1 MESEAVRMTNLTS
14 ADCLGRLRAPALAGL
29 VLLTGACETERLN
42 TITDPE
48 SAAEALPTSSP
59 LFAASA
65 SHRGV
70 PFGFW
75 RLEYSQLG
83 SDYTGLQAN
92 GYPKNIRRNLD
103 IARSKGARVF
113 IRFAGSDPSRYQDSR
128 DHFSVTKFKALLD
141 QYKGIDL
148 DSYIADGTLAGHM
161 MIDEPSDEDNW
172 NGDVPFRDLEEAAK
186 HSKSLW
192 PNLPTFVR
200 SVPSWLAGASFRW
213 EYLDGGWAQYS
224 ARFGQVDSYRESESR
239 AAAQEG
245 LKVVWGLNLYN
256 GGDGSSKKRGLTS
269 GRYMMSGN
277 EVLKYGKALLAA
289 SNSCGFFM
297 WHYDDASYIRS
308 GNVQDALKTLSAEA
322 RASSGSCGKAV
333 EDGSGGGGGGG
344 VPDGGSGEDPGTPG
358 GGDSGTPGG
367 GDPDTPTIPNAK
379 PPRALFGS
387 SCSSRT
393 CKFTDRSKRANSDI
407 ERWQWS
413 FGDGETSST
422 RNPYYKYDRRGTY
435 RVVLTVTGAD
445 GASNSISH
453 SVRAR

>member
-1 MESEAVRMTNLTS
+1 MRMTNLTLVG
-14 ADCLGRLRAPALAGL
+14 CLGPMRAPALAAL
-29 VLLTGACETERLN
+29 VLFTGACEAERLN
-42 TITDPE
+42 ITNPE
-48 SAAEALPTSSP
+48 PAAEALATSSP
-59 LFAASA
+59 AFAASA

-83 SDYTGLQAN
+83 SEYTGLQAN
-92 GYPKNIRRNLD
+92 GYPKNIQRNLD

-186 HSKSLW
+186 YSKSLW

-224 ARFGQVDSYRESESR
+224 ARMGKVEDYRESESR
-239 AAAQEG
+239 AASQEG

-322 RASSGSCGKAV
+322 KASSASCG
-333 EDGSGGGGGGG
+333 EGGEGGGGGGDE
-344 VPDGGSGEDPGTPG
+344 VPDGGSGENPGTPG
-358 GGDSGTPGG
+358 GRN
-367 GDPDTPTIPNAK
+367 PDTPTIPGAK
-379 PPRALFGS
+379 PPKALFGS

-393 CKFTDRSKRANSDI
+393 CKFTDRSKRATSDI
-407 ERWQWS
+407 ARWQWS
-413 FGDGETSST
+413 FGDGKTSST
-422 RNPYYKYDRRGTY
+422 RNPTYKYDRKGRY